1 MTRQGRSA
9 VTHHANW
16 RGRVLAEIWAELK
29 ARIIEV
35 GLDGT
40 REGFKFAERM
50 FREFAE
56 LRQA

>member
-1 MTRQGRSA
+1 MIRQRRSA

-16 RGRVLAEIWAELK
+16 RETLSPEIWAELK
-29 ARIIEV
+29 VRVVEI